1 METPILIVLFIFGA
15 IFGSFFNVVIYR
27 LPNKESIVHGSS
39 HCPKCMEPIKAY
51 DLIPILS
58 YLILKGKCRHCKE
71 VISWRYPVIEF
82 ITAISFVLVYLKY
95 GYSYQTLIGILLA
108 SILIIVAMIDVDT
121 MEIYDRFQIMIL
133 TLAFGMLMITPLPLM
148 DHLIGFFII
157 SIPFYLIAYLT
168 GGIGGG
174 DIKLIAVAGLLL
186 GFKAT
191 LVAFFIASILGGS
204 VAVYLLVTKQKER
217 KSLIAFGPYLCVG
230 IYFAYL
236 YGNDLWTWYLSL
248 FA

>member
-1 METPILIVLFIFGA
+1 METPILIILFIFGA

-27 LPNKESIVHGSS
+27 LPKKESIVHGSS
-39 HCPKCMEPIKAY
+39 HCPKCMVSITPY

-58 YLILKGKCRHCKE
+58 YLFLNGKCRQCKE
-71 VISWRYPVIEF
+71 PISWRYPLIEF
-82 ITAISFVLVYLKY
+82 ITALSFVLVYLQY
-95 GYSYQTLIGILLA
+95 GYSYFTIIGILLA
-108 SILIIVAMIDVDT
+108 SILIIVTMIDIDT

-133 TLAFGMLMITPLPLM
+133 TLAFGMLLISPLPLL
-148 DHLIGFFII
+148 DHLIGFFVI
-157 SIPFYLIAYLT
+157 SVPFYLIAYLT

-186 GFKAT
+186 GYKAT
-191 LVAFFIASILGGS
+191 LIAFFIASILGGS
-204 VAVYLLVTKQKER
+204 VAVYLLLTKQKER

-230 IYFAYL
+230 IYLTYL
-236 YGNDLWTWYLSL
+236 YGTDLWNWYLNL